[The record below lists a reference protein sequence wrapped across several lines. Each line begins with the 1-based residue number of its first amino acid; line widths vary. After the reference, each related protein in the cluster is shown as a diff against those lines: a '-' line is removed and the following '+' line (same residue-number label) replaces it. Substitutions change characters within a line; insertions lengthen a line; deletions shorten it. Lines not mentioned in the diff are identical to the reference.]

1 MSSKDGFEGRITGVV
16 ERVSPYAKGMVV
28 SVAFQGSP
36 KDQYPTRVTVWAGDD
51 APQVGVRVKVSGQIS
66 WKVEEYN
73 GKHRAVV
80 SVNFPKWEV
89 LDAAPVAEPVAVGGG
104 FDGTETPF

>member
-51 APQVGVRVKVSGQIS
+51 APAVGARVKVSGLIS
-66 WKVEEYN
+66 WRVEEYE
-73 GKHRAVV
+73 GKHRAKV
-80 SVNFPKWEV
+80 SVNFPKWEL
-89 LDAAPVAEPVAVGGG
+89 LDAAPVAPVVAVGGG
-104 FDGTETPF
+104 FDDADTPF

>member
-16 ERVSPYAKGMVV
+16 ERVSPYAKGMIV

-51 APQVGVRVKVSGQIS
+51 APAVGVRVRVSGQIS

-73 GKHRAVV
+73 SKHRAVV
-80 SVNFPKWEV
+80 SVNFPKWE
-89 LDAAPVAEPVAVGGG
+89 LLETAPAPVAVGGG
-104 FDGTETPF
+104 FDDTETPF